1 MGQEIELSAC
11 CGKLRWALLDVI
23 EPLPGGTRI
32 SGLRWGP
39 ELVPLNLET
48 DSAPAPEL
56 VQTILDE
63 ATQWLGASTSCYTGR
78 GALVIGSD
86 QDAGALH
93 RR

>member
-11 CGKLRWALLDVI
+11 CGRLRWALLDVI

-39 ELVPLNLET
+39 ALVPLNLEI
-48 DSAPAPEL
+48 DSAAAPEL
-56 VQTILDE
+56 VETILDE
-63 ATQWLGASTSCYTGR
+63 AKQWLGSSTSCYTGR
-78 GALVIGSD
+78 GALVIGSE
-86 QDAGALH
+86 QDADARH

>member
-32 SGLRWGP
+32 RGLRWGP

-48 DSAPAPEL
+48 DSAPAPDL

-63 ATQWLGASTSCYTGR
+63 AKQWLGASTSCYTGR

-86 QDAGALH
+86 QDAGALP